1 MRYASIAIAVAALVA
16 IGTIES
22 LISVEQLSQLPGR
35 GRPPLGLT
43 GIALTLASVALS
55 AGVYV
60 LLGLVLARVGSI
72 ENAAVRAGVMTGL
85 LAGLIGGVI
94 RAVLVRDYL
103 DDVVGRFGLPLEL
116 VSWSLVVFV
125 TLSVL
130 ASSAAGAAL
139 TWLGFRGARPRPTP
153 RPPS

>member
-1 MRYASIAIAVAALVA
+1 MRYACVATGVAALVV

-35 GRPPLGLT
+35 GRPPLGLS
-43 GIALTLASVALS
+43 GIALTLTSVALS
-55 AGVYV
+55 AAVYA
-60 LLGLVLARVGSI
+60 LLGLVLARAGSR
-72 ENAAVRAGVMTGL
+72 EGAAIRAGVMTGVF
-85 LAGLIGGVI
+85 AGLIGGVI

-103 DDVVGRFGLPLEL
+103 NDVVGRFGLPLEL

-125 TLSVL
+125 ALSVFG
-130 ASSAAGAAL
+130 SSAAGATL
-139 TWLGFRGARPRPTP
+139 TWVGFRGARPRPRP